1 MKKHQIW
8 SALMTIVLILL
19 TIGGLIYA
27 DDLVQKNKETIF
39 LTSDGIE
46 NYEHFKEAFNEKNFI
61 VAKKDFPN
69 AVNDEDIATFQ
80 EELDKLQEKCDEQCE
95 FITSNSLPNNFE
107 SIFHLRGDNFLGV
120 IIMLSLDEHIVKDF
134 FKNIQNSP
142 YWGKYGQEL
151 HLVGVPYTN
160 SLLNKYSESIK
171 KTLFPALF
179 IGVLIILIAI
189 FRSLKTGL
197 ILFFPCLMASSMS
210 LSTTKFFFHESNLIS
225 SIVPLLMFVIN
236 LSLVLHL
243 FYTTLEKKDF
253 SLALKEKMRPTVLM
267 VITTFI
273 GFLSLY
279 FSELQAISLF
289 GVLSA
294 FLIVAS
300 ALVCVLWLKGVND
313 SIGLIPKDQ
322 KQSIKL
328 DLSKYFDRFFSGKS
342 ILLISFFAI
351 VFGTYAFKEISILT
365 DATQYFPKDSGLKES
380 IIDVSQ
386 NVLGSPLVDIVIH
399 EDHEFDLE
407 KLKNIDEVETELQ
420 KKLSELDDHY
430 KMLSLNFF
438 VKGANEAYTK
448 ERVLPNHIISY
459 QTVRSRIPESIK
471 EGFPLEKDYRITI
484 LGPPMN
490 VAKFEVL
497 LAAVER
503 TLTQRKINHSF
514 NGLYYHLMIA
524 QKKMI
529 TTLFKSFL
537 FSLII
542 ISLIAYLTFK
552 KIKVFFIF
560 MFVNIIPVFLSF
572 IILRIFNLSF
582 NIATV
587 MTYSISLGLIVDSS
601 FHILHVLEKEDI
613 TYNYFYNT
621 VVRPVLGASLLLS
634 ACFFMFA
641 LNDFLPI
648 QQFGICL
655 GIIIFLGMI
664 FDLKILPS
672 IFLGRKKI

>member
-1 MKKHQIW
+1 
-8 SALMTIVLILL
+8 MTIVLILL

-39 LTSDGIE
+39 LTSDGIK

-69 AVNDEDIATFQ
+69 AVNDQDIANFQ
-80 EELDKLQEKCDEQCE
+80 EEIDKLQEKCDDKCE
-95 FITSNSLPNNFE
+95 FITANSLPKNFE

-120 IIMLSLDEHIVKDF
+120 IIMLSLDESIVKDF
-134 FKNIQNSP
+134 FKNIQDSP

-179 IGVLIILIAI
+179 IGVLIILIVI

-210 LSTTKFFFHESNLIS
+210 LSATKFFFHESNLIS

-243 FYTTLEKKDF
+243 YYTTLEKKNF
-253 SLALKEKMRPTVLM
+253 SLALKEKMRPTILM

-300 ALVCVLWLKGVND
+300 ALVCVLWLKGVNE
-313 SIGLIPKDQ
+313 SIGLIPKEQ
-322 KQSIKL
+322 KQNIKI
-328 DLSKYFDRFFSGKS
+328 DLSKFFDRFFSGKS

-399 EDHEFDLE
+399 EDNEFDLE

-497 LAAVER
+497 LAALER
-503 TLTQRKINHSF
+503 TLTQRKMNHSF
-514 NGLYYHLMIA
+514 NGLYYHLMVA

-613 TYNYFYNT
+613 TYKYFYNT

-672 IFLGRKKI
+672 IFLGRRKI